1 MANINNL
8 SLFLKDIAS
17 SIRNK
22 KGTSDLIPAANFDT
36 EIASIETGVDT
47 SDANAVPDDITMNKT
62 AYVNGEKITGN
73 LPLFPDSRTYTADG
87 YVTNDTENSKIK
99 LSTMNATKQI
109 LDSNVNIEM
118 STDYSDIATVINL
131 TADKVKKDET
141 VLGVTGTY
149 EGDNI
154 NDYFNT
160 VTSDAGMSFMN
171 TTIAGCI
178 KKLPPLDTS
187 KSTNMQYM
195 FQDCTE
201 LISIPEMNTSNVTTM
216 NGMFSGCRKIETIP
230 NIDTSKVT
238 DMYRMFNN
246 CYSLVSIPE
255 MNTQNVTSMGYMFAY
270 CNNLTSIPEMNTSKV
285 TNMNNMFYNCYNL
298 AIIPILN
305 MNKVTNLENM
315 FTGCSPTEASLNN
328 ILSSLLTATVYT
340 GTKTLQY
347 IGLTQEQAQICT
359 TLSNWAACEAAGW
372 TTGY

>member
-1 MANINNL
+1 MIN
-8 SLFLKDIAS
+8 FI
-17 SIRNK
+17 K
-22 KGTSDLIPAANFDT
+22 KGI
-36 EIASIETGVDT
+36 DT

-73 LPLFPDSRTYTADG
+73 IPLFPSSRTYTADG

-118 STDYSDIATVINL
+118 STDYSDIATAINL

-160 VTSDAGMSFMN
+160 VTSDAGMSYMN

-187 KSTNMQYM
+187 KSTNMNSM

-201 LISIPEMNTSNVTTM
+201 LISIPEMNTSNVTNM
-216 NGMFSGCRKIETIP
+216 NSIFSGCRKIETIP

-238 DMYRMFNN
+238 NMYRMFNN

-270 CNNLTSIPEMNTSKV
+270 CKNLTSIPEMNTSKV
-285 TNMNNMFYNCYNL
+285 TAMNNMF
-298 AIIPILN
+298 
-305 MNKVTNLENM
+305 
-315 FTGCSPTEASLNN
+315 FD
-328 ILSSLLTATVYT
+328 
-340 GTKTLQY
+340 
-347 IGLTQEQAQICT
+347 
-359 TLSNWAACEAAGW
+359 
-372 TTGY
+372 

>member
-1 MANINNL
+1 MADKLVYDLQDIKEDRNTNL
-8 SLFLKDIAS
+8 KPENLKAGVTCLGVV
-17 SIRNK
+17 
-22 KGTSDLIPAANFDT
+22 GTMQPGI
-36 EIASIETGVDT
+36 DT
-47 SDANAVPDDITMNKT
+47 SDANATANDIAIGKT

-160 VTSDAGMSFMN
+160 VTSDAGLSYMN

-187 KSTNMQYM
+187 KSTNMNYM

-216 NGMFSGCRKIETIP
+216 SGMFSGCRKIETIP

-238 DMYRMFNN
+238 DMNRMLNN

-285 TNMNNMFYNCYNL
+285 TDMNNMFYDCYNL
-298 AIIPILN
+298 ATIPILN

-359 TLSNWAACEAAGW
+359 TLSNWSACEAAGW